1 MYRIGID
8 LGGTNMKAG
17 IVDENHK
24 IVIQDSIPTRVEH
37 PYKEIIRD
45 MAELVKD
52 LLKKIHITEEKL
64 SGLKCG
70 MTFDAVTV
78 SIEDAISHLLELTG
92 ERTSDEVVDRVFHN
106 FCVGK

>member
-52 LLKKIHITEEKL
+52 
-64 SGLKCG
+64 
-70 MTFDAVTV
+70 F
-78 SIEDAISHLLELTG
+78 IENFIS
-92 ERTSDEVVDRVFHN
+92 DF
-106 FCVGK
+106 